1 MSNRVVAMAEFN
13 NKLAVGTRAS
23 EILEI
28 NIGGMGGKPKVVTKG
43 HFDGE
48 LWGLAIHSKL
58 Q

>member
-1 MSNRVVAMAEFN
+1 MSNRVVAMAEFG

-28 NIGGMGGKPKVVTKG
+28 SIGGSGGKPRIVTKG

-48 LWGLAIHSKL
+48 LWGLAMHSKL